1 MTGDDF
7 LPYGRHLV
15 EDDDIDAVVRVLRG
29 DWLTTGPT
37 VERFEQAFATTV
49 SARHA
54 TACSNGTAALH
65 LGCLA
70 LGLGPGD
77 HAVVPALTF
86 VATANA
92 VRLAQAEVV
101 LADVDPDTGLMTPDH
116 LTAALARAEGPV
128 KAALPVH
135 LAGQCADLGG
145 LAEVARAKGLTLF
158 EDACHALGTEYAGAP
173 VGNCRHSSLTAFS
186 LHPVKIIAMGEGG
199 VVTTNDDELASRL
212 GRLRNHGRS
221 GAEMTELGL
230 NYRVSDIHCALGLSQ
245 LAKLERFVARRRALV
260 GRYDELIGALDPW
273 VRPVARVPDCAPAWH
288 LYPVLIDFQALGLDR
303 AKLTAA
309 LREKGIGS
317 QVHYLPLHRQPYYAE
332 RYGALELP
340 GAEAYHARTL
350 SLPLFPAM
358 ADSDVERVVTALAG
372 VLEER

>member
-37 VERFEQAFATTV
+37 VESFERAFANRV

-54 TACSNGTAALH
+54 VACSNGTAALH

-92 VRLAQAEVV
+92 VRLAGAEVV
-101 LADVDPDTGLMTPDH
+101 LADVDPETGLLTPDH
-116 LTAALARAEGPV
+116 LSAALARAEGPV

-135 LAGQCADLGG
+135 LAGQCADLDG
-145 LAEVARAKGLTLF
+145 LAEVAKAKGLTLL
-158 EDACHALGTEYAGAP
+158 EDACHALGSDYAGEP
-173 VGNCRHSSLTAFS
+173 VGNCRHGSLTAFS

-199 VVTTNDDELASRL
+199 VVTTNDDQLASRL

-221 GAEMTELGL
+221 GAEMKELGL
-230 NYRVSDIHCALGLSQ
+230 NYRASDIHCALGLSQ
-245 LAKLERFVARRRALV
+245 LGKLDRFVARRRALV
-260 GRYDELIGALDPW
+260 ERYDELIGALGPS
-273 VRPVARVPDCAPAWH
+273 VRPVARAPDCAPAWH
-288 LYPVLIDFQALGLDR
+288 LYPVLVDFQALGLER
-303 AKLTAA
+303 AALTAA
-309 LREKGIGS
+309 LRKKGIGS

-340 GAEAYHARTL
+340 GAEAYYARTL

-358 ADSDVERVVTALAG
+358 ADSDVERVVAALAG
-372 VLEER
+372 AIEGR